1 MQESNE
7 STKYNVRVRLVIVE
21 KFIILVLI
29 LTPSEIQYKVTFIIK
44 TRMKFFYFH
53 HTTISLP
60 VFSFSLIF
68 LFDFSFLDRQ
78 RYEVYTYIWD
88 VISYHIILYIISL
101 WMEKNRLCH
110 FHHDMSSNIAGGIT
124 SATSTLY
131 FPWRKLKH
139 QQLKHW
145 LDVLV
150 GCVMMACV
158 WITK

>member
-29 LTPSEIQYKVTFIIK
+29 LTPSETQYKVTFIIK

-60 VFSFSLIF
+60 VFSFSHLSLWFLIF
-68 LFDFSFLDRQ
+68 GPTKIRGLHLHLGCN
-78 RYEVYTYIWD
+78 I
-88 VISYHIILYIISL
+88 ISYHIIYIISL

-110 FHHDMSSNIAGGIT
+110 FHDDMSSNIAGGIT